1 MVQLSALLKETI
13 RTQSEEYSIYK
24 DNHYLKEVWN
34 DPVKFKE
41 FSELYDVF
49 VKKVVNDGQKVRTIF
64 WKKCRYFLYHGN
76 YQQLYAW
83 SKIGYQSVRNLPTN
97 AFAERDFLICFH
109 FGIALMHCER
119 KRGAIEI
126 FRWIVNNCDKDSN
139 VYIMASGELY
149 NSLYNRFELEG
160 VDALIS
166 QDADENSKK
175 NCTNK
180 R

>member
-1 MVQLSALLKETI
+1 M
-13 RTQSEEYSIYK
+13 
-24 DNHYLKEVWN
+24 
-34 DPVKFKE
+34 
-41 FSELYDVF
+41 F
-49 VKKVVNDGQKVRTIF
+49 VKKVVNDGSEGENYILE
-64 WKKCRYFLYHGN
+64 KCRYFLYHGN

-166 QDADENSKK
+166 QTQMKIARKIAQIKDENTQEALDIRIAYSTCLKP
-175 NCTNK
+175 CHDDFVSEG
-180 R
+180 